1 MTNYD
6 LQKLIERDPELALAL
21 LYLAQMSSLEQNTY
35 MSNYDRF
42 KEWLCNGLGIAKS
55 AVQSA
60 WNWFKSLFQ

>member
-1 MTNYD
+1 MTNYE
-6 LQKLIERDPELALAL
+6 LQKLMERDPELALAL
-21 LYLAQMSSLEQNTY
+21 LYLAQMSRLEQNTY

>member
-1 MTNYD
+1 M
-6 LQKLIERDPELALAL
+6 ERDPELALAI
-21 LYLAQMSSLEQNTY
+21 LYLAQMSRLERDTH

-60 WNWFKSLFQ
+60 WNWFKSLF

>member
-1 MTNYD
+1 MNDYD
-6 LQKLIERDPELALAL
+6 FQKLIERDPELALAL
-21 LYLAQMSSLEQNTY
+21 LYLSQMSRLEKSTY

-60 WNWFKSLFQ
+60 WNWFKSLF